1 MGGKSAN
8 KKRIRYKIPTYKKV
22 YSVYQYHRNKYS
34 NIFKK
39 IQALALKYNENIFY
53 KTNPYRVLYLCYKRN
68 NQGKLQHLGDEK
80 QIFRYKALESV
91 LKEIADYIL
100 IAYEIMPC
108 PDVLRYLF
116 NRTHLIIYKDEN
128 QAELLETIGK
138 PIRIRLKTHIALLKC
153 LHTGM
158 EIEKAVQ
165 IARGKCNVYFIKN

>member
-1 MGGKSAN
+1 MRGKTAN

-34 NIFKK
+34 SIFKK

-53 KTNPYRVLYLCYKRN
+53 KTNPYRVLDLCYKRD

-91 LKEIADYIL
+91 LNEIADYIL

-138 PIRIRLKTHIALLKC
+138 PIGIRLKTHITLLKC

-158 EIEKAVQ
+158 EIENAIK
-165 IARGKCNVYFIKN
+165 IAREKCNVDFIKS